1 MPRIS
6 MSVAGTEKL
15 SRKLQSD
22 QYQRKTR
29 RIVKR
34 NGADLSDKT
43 KNNMSRVYTGHYEW
57 KKGRGKVFVKPTG
70 ATSKS
75 VTVQIKNGGYS
86 ASVGAHTKYSPYL
99 EMGTRF
105 MAKRPALI
113 PAFRTQGQIFIKELK
128 GLMND

>member
-1 MPRIS
+1 
-6 MSVAGTEKL
+6 
-15 SRKLQSD
+15 
-22 QYQRKTR
+22 
-29 RIVKR
+29 
-34 NGADLSDKT
+34 
-43 KNNMSRVYTGHYEW
+43 MSRVYTGHYEW

>member
-1 MPRIS
+1 MPRFS
-6 MSVAGTEKL
+6 MSVSGIDKL
-15 SRKLQSD
+15 SKKLESR
-22 QYQRKTR
+22 QYQNKART
-29 RIVKR
+29 IVKR
-34 NGADLSDKT
+34 NGANLSDKT

-57 KKGRGKVFVKPTG
+57 KKGKGKVFVKPTG

-113 PAFRTQGQIFIKELK
+113 PAFRTQGQIFIKDLK

>member
-22 QYQRKTR
+22 QYQRKAR

-43 KNNMSRVYTGHYEW
+43 KSNMSRVYTGHYEW

-70 ATSKS
+70 ATSK
-75 VTVQIKNGGYS
+75 S

-113 PAFRTQGQIFIKELK
+113 PAFRTQGQIFIKDLK
-128 GLMND
+128 SIIND

>member
-1 MPRIS
+1 MG
-6 MSVAGTEKL
+6 VAGTEKL
-15 SRKLQSD
+15 SRKLQSG
-22 QYQRKTR
+22 QYQRKAR

-43 KNNMSRVYTGHYEW
+43 KNNMSRVYTGHYE
-57 KKGRGKVFVKPTG
+57 
-70 ATSKS
+70 
-75 VTVQIKNGGYS
+75 
-86 ASVGAHTKYSPYL
+86 YL

>member
-6 MSVAGTEKL
+6 ISVSGTERLSKKL
-15 SRKLQSD
+15 EST
-22 QYQRKTR
+22 QYR
-29 RIVKR
+29 RRARNIVKR

-57 KKGRGKVFVKPTG
+57 KKGKGRVFVKPTG

-75 VTVQIKNGGYS
+75 VTIQIRNGGYS

-99 EMGTRF
+99 EYGTRF
-105 MAKRPALI
+105 MTKRPALI
-113 PAFRTQGQIFIKELK
+113 PAFRTQGQIFIKDLK
-128 GLMND
+128 NIIND

>member
-15 SRKLQSD
+15 SRKLQSG
-22 QYQRKTR
+22 QYQRKAR

-57 KKGRGKVFVKPTG
+57 KKGKGRVFVKPTG

-75 VTVQIKNGGYS
+75 VTVQIRNGGYS
-86 ASVGAHTKYSPYL
+86 ASVGAYTKYSPYL
-99 EMGTRF
+99 EYGTRF
-105 MAKRPALI
+105 MVKRPALI
-113 PAFRTQGQIFIKELK
+113 PAFRTQGQIFIKDLK
-128 GLMND
+128 SIIND

>member
-1 MPRIS
+1 
-6 MSVAGTEKL
+6 MSVSGIDKL
-15 SRKLQSD
+15 SKKLESR
-22 QYQRKTR
+22 QYQNKART
-29 RIVKR
+29 IVKR
-34 NGADLSDKT
+34 NGANLSDKT

-57 KKGRGKVFVKPTG
+57 KKGKGKVFVKPTG

-113 PAFRTQGQIFIKELK
+113 PAFRTQGQIFIKDLK

>member
-1 MPRIS
+1 

-22 QYQRKTR
+22 QYQRKAR

-57 KKGRGKVFVKPTG
+57 KKR
-70 ATSKS
+70 
-75 VTVQIKNGGYS
+75 
-86 ASVGAHTKYSPYL
+86 
-99 EMGTRF
+99 
-105 MAKRPALI
+105 
-113 PAFRTQGQIFIKELK
+113 
-128 GLMND
+128 

>member
-1 MPRIS
+1 MPRFS
-6 MSVAGTEKL
+6 MSVSGIDKL
-15 SRKLQSD
+15 SKKLERR
-22 QYQRKTR
+22 QYQNKAKT
-29 RIVKR
+29 IIQR
-34 NGADLSDKT
+34 NGAELSDKT
-43 KNNMSRVYTGHYEW
+43 KNNMSQVYTGHYEW
-57 KKGRGKVFVKPTG
+57 KKGKGKVFVKPTG

-113 PAFRTQGQIFIKELK
+113 PAFRTQGQIFIKEMKHLI
-128 GLMND
+128 DD